1 MPSTAPTYNENP
13 TFAGPLPRGFS
24 GTEYGKALVGLR
36 LTFDQKNDTE
46 YLKDLGKC
54 LNPRTPGKV
63 HHYSVLT
70 GGQGA
75 TRDEMGRITRHYC
88 GTKECRNPDKIWGPP
103 GKFQHIS
110 VPAGDR
116 LELAEQYV
124 FWLESMGKTTQAEN
138 IQNHFLEGRDTRR
151 QVNSSPVRP
160 RTPHDL
166 REVQSSPIP
175 IRPRVPRLE
184 PFPIT
189 SGKRKAD
196 SEHLTTGSK
205 VPRLSKADGKR
216 PRRVLISSDSESEV
230 EIVSVS
236 FRNAP
241 SIPNHTTTSAGPSG
255 VHQPSGSRIRTEKSC
270 IFTSVDLIQ
279 ACKQLEQRAMEV
291 IVEENLK
298 AALESLKETL
308 DVFV

>member
-54 LNPRTPGKV
+54 LNPRTPGK
-63 HHYSVLT
+63 
-70 GGQGA
+70 
-75 TRDEMGRITRHYC
+75 YC
-88 GTKECRNPDKIWGPP
+88 GTKECRNPDRIWGPP

-110 VPAGDR
+110 IPAGDR

-216 PRRVLISSDSESEV
+216 PQRVSISSDSESEV

-255 VHQPSGSRIRTEKSC
+255 VHQPSGSRIRTEKSRM
-270 IFTSVDLIQ
+270 FTSVDLIQ